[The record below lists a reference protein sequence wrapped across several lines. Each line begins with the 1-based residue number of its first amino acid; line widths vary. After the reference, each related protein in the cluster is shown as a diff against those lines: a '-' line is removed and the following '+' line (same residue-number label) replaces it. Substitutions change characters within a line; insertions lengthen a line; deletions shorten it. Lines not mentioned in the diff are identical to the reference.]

1 MLYNGFLFA
10 LTSVVFHKFCRGQ
23 PHLDSEH
30 RLMHDLFAN
39 YSKEVRPVID
49 KEKPIPVNFD
59 MMFSQLVELN
69 GRSQIMTSKVWIRQ
83 SWQNPFLKW
92 NPADY
97 GGVKFINIDPKLVWL
112 PDIVLYNSIQSDSG
126 EMYKFNTKVVID
138 NNGSCQ
144 WYAPTEVK
152 TVCKID
158 ITYFPFDQQRCTM
171 VFGSWTYTSSS
182 LNFKLAREEV
192 DLSNYI
198 LSGEWDLV
206 SAEAVRNVVKY
217 SCCPDPFI
225 DITYTLL
232 LRRRVLFYL
241 NNLIFPCVALAI
253 LTVFAFFLPPEA
265 GERISLIIT
274 ILLGLTVYTLIFT
287 ENIPPTSEV
296 TPLLTKYSTAIMVL
310 LGVSLVVSCVVLWIY
325 HRDPSTKMSAGFQ
338 CLVFKVLAKLLGVK
352 FDLEETTKDPPKR
365 KHTPVTMVA
374 DRWPT
379 YFPVQRRSVTE
390 NGNTS
395 PCSRSP
401 NGSPKE
407 FIFPSK
413 MERKFD
419 QVIAKL
425 DAVANSLTV
434 DQSEEDKKK
443 KWQTAAQVIDK
454 FFFWLFTI
462 VVIVV
467 TVVMYFMIPK
477 YD

>member
-1 MLYNGFLFA
+1 MQLSTILSCYFCTHKEKCVINFRSVFV
-10 LTSVVFHKFCRGQ
+10 TSVLLYFCTLSF
-23 PHLDSEH
+23 PS
-30 RLMHDLFAN
+30 
-39 YSKEVRPVID
+39 
-49 KEKPIPVNFD
+49 
-59 MMFSQLVELN
+59 
-69 GRSQIMTSKVWIRQ
+69 
-83 SWQNPFLKW
+83 
-92 NPADY
+92 
-97 GGVKFINIDPKLVWL
+97 
-112 PDIVLYNSIQSDSG
+112 SIQSDSG
-126 EMYKFNTKVVID
+126 EMYKFNTKVVI
-138 NNGSCQ
+138 NYNGSCQ

-171 VFGSWTYTSSS
+171 VFGSWTYTSSW
-182 LNFKLAREEV
+182 LNLKLAREKV

-217 SCCPDPFI
+217 SCCPDPYI
-225 DITYTLL
+225 DITYHLL
-232 LRRRVLFYL
+232 LQRRVLFYL

-296 TPLLTKYSTAIMVL
+296 TPLLTKYSTAIMAL
-310 LGVSLVVSCVVLWIY
+310 LGTSLVVSCVVLWVY
-325 HRDPSTKMSAGFQ
+325 HRDPSTKMSAGFEFV
-338 CLVFKVLAKLLGVK
+338 VFKVFARLLGVK
-352 FDLEETTKDPPKR
+352 FKSDESPKDAPKR
-365 KHTPVTMVA
+365 KGSSVTLVA

-379 YFPVQRRSVTE
+379 YFPVRRRSITDGMS
-390 NGNTS
+390 GNTS
-395 PCSRSP
+395 PYRSP
-401 NGSPKE
+401 NNTAQE
-407 FIFPSK
+407 FVFPSQ

-425 DAVANSLTV
+425 DAVANSLSV
-434 DQSEEDKKK
+434 DQNEEDKKK
-443 KWQTAAQVIDK
+443 KWHMAAQVIDK
-454 FFFWLFTI
+454 IFFWLFTI
-462 VVIVV
+462 IVIVV

>member
-1 MLYNGFLFA
+1 MYRGLIF
-10 LTSVVFHKFCRGQ
+10 VFNIVAFYTICRGQ

-30 RLMHDLFAN
+30 RLMKHLFAN

-49 KEKPIPVNFD
+49 KEQPIPVNFD

-83 SWQNPFLKW
+83 SWENPFLRWK
-92 NPADY
+92 PADY
-97 GGVKFINIDPKLVWL
+97 GGVRFINIDPKLVWK

-126 EMYKFNTKVVID
+126 EMYKFNTKVVI
-138 NNGSCQ
+138 NYNGSCQ

-158 ITYFPFDQQRCTM
+158 ITYFPFDTQRCTM
-171 VFGSWTYTSSS
+171 VFGSWTYTSAS
-182 LNFKLAREEV
+182 LNLMLAREEV
-192 DLSNYI
+192 DLSGYI

-206 SAEAVRNVVKY
+206 KAEAVRNVVEY

-225 DITYTLL
+225 DITYSLF

-310 LGVSLVVSCVVLWIY
+310 LGCSLVVSCLVLWVY
-325 HRDPSTKMSAGFQ
+325 HHDTSVKMSTTFEFI
-338 CLVFKVLAKLLGVK
+338 VFKVLSKILGPK
-352 FDLEETTKDPPKR
+352 PALEKTPKDPPKR
-365 KHTPVTMVA
+365 KYTPVSVVA

-379 YFPVQRRSVTE
+379 YFPVQRRTISE
-390 NGNTS
+390 SGNSS
-395 PCSRSP
+395 PTSRSP
-401 NGSPKE
+401 NGTPQE
-407 FIFPSK
+407 FVFPAQ
-413 MERKFD
+413 MERKMD

-443 KWQTAAQVIDK
+443 KWQAAAQIIDK
-454 FFFWLFTI
+454 FFFWVFTI
-462 VVIVV
+462 VVITV
-467 TVVMYFMIPK
+467 TVVMYFMIPS
-477 YD
+477 